1 MNKGLEKCNKEQQP
15 KDCLECEKKI
25 YIHADA
31 TCMEVE
37 CKYGKFKFDVD
48 INTIS
53 SSYFST
59 FKISILGVNA
69 PS

>member
-25 YIHADA
+25 YIHADT
-31 TCMEVE
+31 TCTEVE

-53 SSYFST
+53 SSYEST
-59 FKISILGVNA
+59 EI
-69 PS
+69 